1 MCCYNIDLNIGERAN
16 FTLLFNEN
24 NKLINICFY
33 INIGFLNY
41 NKTKQ

>member
-1 MCCYNIDLNIGERAN
+1 MCCYNIDINIGKRQS
-16 FTLLFNEN
+16 FTLINYN

>member
-1 MCCYNIDLNIGERAN
+1 MCCYNIDIKIGEREGMVG
-16 FTLLFNEN
+16 LINEN